1 MNALKR
7 LLSQRQQHSQEESE
21 IMNTMVNEAAMVM
34 DFIDTSDEPQG
45 RGSRPEK
52 SPNHH
57 RQRLSR
63 GKNLMEDYFVHR
75 PIFSEDDFR
84 RRYRMRPHVFNR
96 IMTALCTQDSY
107 WHQKADAIGLL
118 GLLPQQ
124 KMTAAL
130 GMLAYGVVADQC
142 AEICRMGESTT
153 LECMK
158 KFCQQ
163 VEGLFSEEYL
173 RAPTPAYLRRL
184 LARGEQRGFQNCPSG
199 WGGAYSG
206 RKGRPTIILE
216 AVASYDTWVWHAF
229 FGVPGT
235 QNDINVLGQSPVFDK
250 VIAGNSLTVVFH
262 VNGKRYNNAYY
273 LADGIYPRYSTF
285 VKTISN
291 PATQSQKMSAK
302 KQEAYRKDVERCF
315 GILQSRWAIICH
327 GVRMHKRS
335 TLRSIMMTCII
346 LHNMIVED
354 EFVEDE
360 FVESVE
366 EDLMNPSASRV
377 YDRPV
382 DCNEVRIPFAPV
394 QRDGRN
400 QQAFWDRIENLES
413 TYVHTMLQNDLVEHN
428 WIIEANE

>member
-7 LLSQRQQHSQEESE
+7 LLKQRQQHSQEESE
-21 IMNTMVNEAAMVM
+21 IMNTMVTEAAIVM

-45 RGSRPEK
+45 RGSRRGK
-52 SPNHH
+52 SPNHQ

-63 GKNLMEDYFVHR
+63 GKNLMEDYFVDR
-75 PIFSEDDFR
+75 PIFSEDDFH
-84 RRYRMRPHVFNR
+84 RRYRMRPHIFNR
-96 IMTALCTQDSY
+96 IKTALCTQDSY
-107 WHQKADAIGLL
+107 WHQKADAVGLL

-130 GMLAYGVVADQC
+130 RMLAYGAAADQC
-142 AEICRMGESTT
+142 AEICRMRESTT

-158 KFCQQ
+158 KFCEQ
-163 VEGLFSEEYL
+163 VEGLFGKEYL
-173 RAPTPAYLRRL
+173 RAPTLADLRRL
-184 LARGEQRGFQNCPSG
+184 LARGEQRGFPGMIENIDCMHWEWKNCPSG

-216 AVASYDTWVWHAF
+216 AVASYDTWVWHTF
-229 FGVPGT
+229 FGEPGA
-235 QNDINVLGQSPVFDK
+235 QNDINVLGQSPVF
-250 VIAGNSLTVVFH
+250 
-262 VNGKRYNNAYY
+262 GKRYNDAYY

-291 PATQSQKMSAK
+291 PATQTHKLFAK
-302 KQEAYRKDVERCF
+302 KQESYRKDVERCF
-315 GILQSRWAIICH
+315 GILQSRWAILRH
-327 GVRMHKRS
+327 GARMHKRS

-366 EDLMNPSASRV
+366 KDLMNPLASRV
-377 YDRPV
+377 YDGPV
-382 DCNEVRIPFAPV
+382 DCNGVRIPFAPV

-413 TYVHTMLQNDLVEHN
+413 AYVHTMLQNDLVEHN
-428 WIIEANE
+428 WALEANE

>member
-1 MNALKR
+1 
-7 LLSQRQQHSQEESE
+7 
-21 IMNTMVNEAAMVM
+21 MVTEAAMVM
-34 DFIDTSDEPQG
+34 DFIDTSDEPQE
-45 RGSRPEK
+45 RGSRRGK
-52 SPNHH
+52 SPNHQ

-63 GKNLMEDYFVHR
+63 GKNLMEDYFVDR

-84 RRYRMRPHVFNR
+84 RRYRMRPHVFNH

-107 WHQKADAIGLL
+107 WHEKADVVGLL

-130 GMLAYGVVADQC
+130 RMLAYGATADQC
-142 AEICRMGESTT
+142 AEICRIRESTT

-158 KFCQQ
+158 KFCEQ
-163 VEGLFSEEYL
+163 VEGIFGKEYL
-173 RAPTPAYLRRL
+173 RAPTPADLRRL
-184 LARGEQRGFQNCPSG
+184 LARGEQRGFPGMIGSIDCMHWEWKNCPSG
-199 WGGAYSG
+199 WGGAYSV

-216 AVASYDTWVWHAF
+216 VVASYDTWVWHAF
-229 FGVPGT
+229 FGVSGA
-235 QNDINVLGQSPVFDK
+235 QNDINVLGQSPVFNK
-250 VIAGNSLTVVFH
+250 VIAGDSPTVVFH

-291 PATQSQKMSAK
+291 PATQAHKLFAK

-315 GILQSRWAIICH
+315 
-327 GVRMHKRS
+327 
-335 TLRSIMMTCII
+335 
-346 LHNMIVED
+346 VED
-354 EFVEDE
+354 EFVEDG

-366 EDLMNPSASRV
+366 EDIMNPLASRV
-377 YDRPV
+377 YDGPV
-382 DCNEVRIPFAPV
+382 DCNGVRIPFAPV

-413 TYVHTMLQNDLVEHN
+413 AYVHTMLQNDLVEHN
-428 WIIEANE
+428 WAPEANE